1 MPGPAWPAGVAVV
14 LLAAGVSRRF
24 GSPKQLHPWAG
35 RPLVRHMAE
44 TALASRAARLVVVT
58 GAYRAEVEA
67 ALAGLPLEL
76 VHNADFAAGQ
86 SSSVRRGLA
95 AAQSGSGAEA
105 ILFLPVDMPLLESA
119 TLDRLIEAFVAAG
132 DNEGNG
138 GNGGP
143 AAVVPTY
150 GGRRGAPVLFARRL
164 FGELDGLT
172 GDQGGRA
179 LLPRHPREILEV
191 AVAREI
197 EGRDIDTPEDLRADP
212 DG

>member
-1 MPGPAWPAGVAVV
+1 MPGPASPAGVAAV

-58 GAYRAEVEA
+58 GAYRGEVEA

-95 AAQSGSGAEA
+95 AARSGAGAEA
-105 ILFLPVDMPLLESA
+105 ILFLPVDMPFLESA
-119 TLDRLIEAFVAAG
+119 TLDRLIEAFVAASG
-132 DNEGNG
+132 TG
-138 GNGGP
+138 GTGGP

-150 GGRRGAPVLFARRL
+150 GGRRGAPVIFARRL
-164 FGELDGLT
+164 FGELDGLA

-212 DG
+212 GG